1 MKIKRLLNVICMTL
15 TCALCAP
22 SAMADMQ
29 GVDISNWQCGI
40 DTYSLQADFV
50 IVGMTWGT
58 GGFDNSCLAD
68 GRNIDGRRQLQGALD
83 SGKSIGVYHYAM
95 GGNPENEADFF
106 VETVADYVGTAML
119 VLDWEPQDNPAFGNL
134 EWPRRWA
141 KRVKERTGVN
151 PVVYVMD
158 SAYWQV
164 QDMPERDDV
173 GLWIAQYASNEST
186 GYQEVPW
193 NLGVRNEVMR
203 QYTSSGYVGGYAG
216 RLDLD
221 VFRGDKEAWA
231 KYANPNSAYVENNE
245 NHVEA
250 VTCATACVTVQSGDT
265 VSAYWADWWN
275 VTVPSGNPSL
285 IYPGD
290 VICHNNGGA
299 AMSNTTQSYTVRS
312 GDTLSAIADMHGI
325 SIYSIQGYSSGNPN
339 LIYPGETLYWNA

>member
-1 MKIKRLLNVICMTL
+1 MKRIIAA
-15 TCALCAP
+15 TCALLIGLMP
-22 SAMADMQ
+22 VSAYADMQ

-40 DTYSLQADFV
+40 DTYNLQADFV
-50 IVGMTWGT
+50 IVGMSWGT
-58 GGFDNSCLAD
+58 GGFNGSCLAN
-68 GRNIDGRRQLQGALD
+68 GRNTDGTRQLQGALN

-95 GGNPENEADFF
+95 GGNPEDEADFF
-106 VETVADYVGTAML
+106 IETVKDYVGTAML
-119 VLDWEPQDNPAFGNL
+119 ILDWEPQDNPAFGNL

-141 KRVKERTGVN
+141 QQVKKRTGVN

-164 QDMPERDDV
+164 QDMPQVDDV
-173 GLWIAQYASNEST
+173 GLWIAQYASNEPT

-193 NLGVRNEVMR
+193 NLGARDEVMR

-221 VFRGDKEAWA
+221 VFRGDATAWA
-231 KYANPNSAYVENNE
+231 KYANPAGTYTESITPESVDRR
-245 NHVEA
+245 
-250 VTCATACVTVQSGDT
+250 TCATACVTVQAGDT

-290 VICHNNGGA
+290 VICHTENVSVGSYGGNG
-299 AMSNTTQSYTVRS
+299 YVVES
-312 GDTLSAIADMHGI
+312 GDTLSSIAAAHGI
-325 SIYSIQGYSSGNPN
+325 DWTVIQGYSSGNPN
-339 LIYPGETLYWNA
+339 LIFPGEVLFWDM